1 MQQSDTQVSTKPYLL
16 RAIYEWCVDQGYT
29 PHLLVH
35 AVAAA
40 QIPREYVRDGQIVL
54 NISPT
59 ASHGLVMD
67 NHWIRFAARFN
78 GVSRQIEVP
87 VEAVGGLFARENGE
101 GLSFPVEDM
110 ALGAQ
115 PGRPAPDETPP
126 EPPSVPPPTGGGKP
140 KLQIVK

>member
-16 RAIYEWCVDQGYT
+16 RAVYEWCVDQGYT
-29 PHLLVH
+29 PHLLVR
-35 AVAAA
+35 AVPAA

-54 NISPT
+54 NISPS

-101 GLSFPVEDM
+101 GLSFPVEDV
-110 ALGAQ
+110 ASGEQSGSQAQ
-115 PGRPAPDETPP
+115 EDDTPP
-126 EPPSVPPPTGGGKP
+126 EPPSAPPPGGKP